1 MSELPAE
8 LWTLDAHCDSI
19 DLRFAR
25 EDPLDLSPVERD
37 YHVTTERLREGNLRG
52 LFAMV
57 GDRRLVASLR
67 MIDGLYQVCAD
78 RPDEFALCVTA
89 PDARTAVSAGRVAII
104 MTIEGQSMFE
114 EHIEQLRNWHRL
126 GVRVCS
132 LTHGEGTDDT
142 PGALQVSR
150 SHFGHLPLAE
160 REALR
165 KEQEG
170 LTDFGRLALA
180 EMGRLGLACDLA
192 HVSDVTFW
200 EALECAAGPVCFTH
214 GNCAALCPHTR
225 NLTDEMMSALAKK
238 GGVLGLCFYGPFV
251 SQDNPTLERY
261 VQHVLHALDVVG
273 EDGVGIGTDFD
284 GVPEDAVMVVPEPSC
299 IGELWEALDKQ
310 GVSHDTMVKI
320 AHGNFLRMLPE

>member
-1 MSELPAE
+1 MPEVPAE

-19 DLRFAR
+19 DSRFGR
-25 EDPLDLSPVERD
+25 GDPLDLSALERD
-37 YHVTTERLREGNLRG
+37 YQVTTERLREGNLRG

-57 GDRRLVASLR
+57 GERKLVDSLR
-67 MIDGLYQVCAD
+67 MIDGIYEVWAD

-89 PDARTAVSAGRVAII
+89 REVCTAVSAGRLAIT

-132 LTHGEGTDDT
+132 LTHGEGADDT

-150 SHFGHLPLAE
+150 SHFGCLPLDE
-160 REALR
+160 RDALR
-165 KEQEG
+165 KEQKG
-170 LTDFGRLALA
+170 LTDFARLALA
-180 EMGRLGLACDLA
+180 EMGRLGIACDLA
-192 HVSDVTFW
+192 HANDVTFW
-200 EALECAAGPVCFTH
+200 EAIEGAAGPVCFTH

-225 NLTDEMMSALAKK
+225 NLTDEMMSALGEN

-251 SQDNPTLERY
+251 SEDNPTLECY
-261 VQHVLHALDVVG
+261 VQHVLHALEVMG

-284 GVPEDAVMVVPEPSC
+284 GVPEGAVMVVPEPSRM
-299 IGELWEALDKQ
+299 GDLWEALDKQ

-320 AHGNFLRMLPE
+320 AHGNFLRMLPA